1 MKLRAL
7 ASLVV
12 ASSVFAFAGSA
23 AAQAPDTSRVMG
35 LRFEATLFNPFDVRG
50 VSLSQGGDPV
60 SPSRLDVVR
69 PQGDIRIG
77 YDLPM
82 GLTPIIGF
90 GLRSH
95 SLDFYDSRDE
105 LTEGSGRTDIVLA
118 AELRYYFGA
127 HKRGLQP
134 FGFGEWNTTIAS
146 FGSSFADSVDDE
158 IVDGAKDRDAYL
170 GDSNSIMN
178 FGAGLGMEYKFARS
192 FAIGAKWGLLVS
204 LAPTERHE
212 WEETNFAGEL
222 ETVTED
228 ASSNTVWGTSS
239 SIYAAFRI

>member
-50 VSLSQGGDPV
+50 FSEDDPAGPARV
-60 SPSRLDVVR
+60 DVLR
-69 PQGDIRIG
+69 PNGDIRIG

-82 GLTPIIGF
+82 GLTPVVGF

-95 SLDFYDSRDE
+95 SQNEYNSRDD
-105 LTEGSGRTDIVLA
+105 LVDGDGRTDINLA
-118 AELRYYFGA
+118 LELRYYFGA

-134 FGFGEWNTTIAS
+134 FVFGEFNTLIAS
-146 FGSSFADSVDDE
+146 FGTE
-158 IVDGAKDRDAYL
+158 HAKDTEDSEIEADEFRDKER
-170 GDSNSIMN
+170 GDAASLMN
-178 FGAGLGMEYKFARS
+178 LNLGLGMEYKFARS
-192 FAIGAKWGLLVS
+192 FAIGAKWGAGVS
-204 LAPTERHE
+204 LAPTSHEKETIEGVDFERNG
-212 WEETNFAGEL
+212 T
-222 ETVTED
+222 
-228 ASSNTVWGTSS
+228 SNTVWGTSS